1 MNTKQAYNEW
11 ASQYDDNENLTRD
24 LEAIAIREIL
34 NDVSFDSCLEIG
46 CGTGKN
52 TVWLIEKVKEMVSV
66 DFSEEMLAKAKEKIK
81 DQKIHFV
88 HADIREDWTFT
99 DRSYDLITFSLILEH
114 IEDLPSILQKTCRFL
129 KPGGYVYIGELH
141 PFKQYSGSKARFQ
154 SKDQEETV
162 LTCFIH
168 HISDFTEAAVHCDLT
183 LVVFR
188 EYFDNGDKKNIPRI
202 LSLLFQKP
210 AADSQGK
217 TNSSQKTS

>member
-11 ASQYDDNENLTRD
+11 APQYDDNENLTRD
-24 LEAIAIREIL
+24 LEAKAIREIL

-52 TVWLIEKVKEMVSV
+52 TVWLV
-66 DFSEEMLAKAKEKIK
+66 DFSDEMLAKAKEKIK

-114 IEDLPSILQKTCRFL
+114 IEGLLSILQKTCGLL

-168 HISDFTEAAVHCDLT
+168 HISDFTEAAAHCDLNM
-183 LVVFR
+183 VVFR

-210 AADSQGK
+210 AAESQGK
-217 TNSSQKTS
+217 TNTNQKTNY